1 MKMLF
6 TYGFKIRF
14 SFALVLFKKSTLSFS
29 EVDLATTSVV
39 SNKYTVVAV

>member
-6 TYGFKIRF
+6 TYGFNFRF

>member
-1 MKMLF
+1 MKILF
-6 TYGFKIRF
+6 TYGFNFKF
-14 SFALVLFKKSTLSFS
+14 SFPLILFKKSTSSFS